1 MKQTFLSILT
11 LSVFTVSIAQNTS
24 KLFPIPCNTYNAM
37 EEAFNNDPNLRTKY
51 NLIQS
56 EMELE
61 YKNAI
66 STSQTGKTAATVYTV
81 PVVFHI
87 LHQGGVEN
95 VSDADINAAML
106 QINKDYRKL
115 GSDIATINPSFS
127 SLYVDA
133 EITFQLAKKDPN
145 GNCTN
150 GIIRHYDANTN
161 WSQTNVSAYAYSGN
175 GTNRWASNKYLNIYI
190 VKCISSATS
199 PCPPT
204 GGVIVGYTYL
214 PGSSPGVSAD
224 AIVYRYDYLASGTE
238 ARSLSHEIGHWLNLT
253 HVFGS
258 TNNPG
263 VTCGDDGVSD
273 TPITKGF
280 FSTCPGSNAGPF
292 TGCSATENMENFM
305 DYSSCPKMF
314 TQLQVVKMRSAIT
327 SASAGRS
334 NLWSATNLAFTGIT
348 STATCTPVA
357 NLMSNK
363 TANCSGN
370 SINCLI
376 NYE

>member
-1 MKQTFLSILT
+1 MKQTFLSIVA
-11 LSVFTVSIAQNTS
+11 LSLFSVSIAQNTS
-24 KLFPIPCNTYNAM
+24 KLFPIPCNTYDAM
-37 EEAFNNDPNLRTKY
+37 EEAFSKDPNLRTKY

-95 VSDADINAAML
+95 VSDADINTAML

-115 GSDIATINPSFS
+115 GADIGTINPAFS

-175 GTNRWASNKYLNIYI
+175 GTNRWATNKYLNI
-190 VKCISSATS
+190 S
-199 PCPPT
+199 
-204 GGVIVGYTYL
+204 
-214 PGSSPGVSAD
+214 
-224 AIVYRYDYLASGTE
+224 
-238 ARSLSHEIGHWLNLT
+238 
-253 HVFGS
+253 
-258 TNNPG
+258 
-263 VTCGDDGVSD
+263 
-273 TPITKGF
+273 
-280 FSTCPGSNAGPF
+280 
-292 TGCSATENMENFM
+292 
-305 DYSSCPKMF
+305 
-314 TQLQVVKMRSAIT
+314 
-327 SASAGRS
+327 
-334 NLWSATNLAFTGIT
+334 
-348 STATCTPVA
+348 
-357 NLMSNK
+357 
-363 TANCSGN
+363 
-370 SINCLI
+370 
-376 NYE
+376 